1 MQVMGPSM
9 IPTLSATGDV
19 LLVERLS
26 TQFRKIRAG
35 DVVMALSPENPK
47 ILVCKRVLGLE
58 GDRVAYLSA
67 DGRGHSQHIVVGAI

>member
-1 MQVMGPSM
+1 M

-26 TQFRKIRAG
+26 TQFRKIRSG
-35 DVVMALSPENPK
+35 DVVMALSPENPR

-58 GDRVAYLSA
+58 GDRVSYLST
-67 DGRGHSQHIVVGAI
+67 DGRGRSQHAIVGATV